1 MEVKNA
7 TFGKGA
13 KANHLAY
20 VGDAEVGA
28 GSNIGAGVITANYDG
43 VFKYP
48 SRMGENAFVGSNTTL
63 IAPVDI
69 GAGAYIAGGSVITG
83 AVAEGALALSRAE
96 KQEKPGLGAR
106 LVAKLRQMKADGL
119 KKKGAI

>member
-1 MEVKNA
+1 
-7 TFGKGA
+7 
-13 KANHLAY
+13 
-20 VGDAEVGA
+20 
-28 GSNIGAGVITANYDG
+28 
-43 VFKYP
+43 
-48 SRMGENAFVGSNTTL
+48 MGENAFVGSNTTL

-106 LVAKLRQMKADGL
+106 LVAKLRQMKAAGQ
-119 KKKGAI
+119 KKEGAI